1 MRKNRTAEKLGTNT
15 YASPATEFAVDT
27 RYDAYMRNSDRGDL
41 RMKISVI
48 IPTHKRPELLKD
60 ALQSVARQKLLP
72 AEVWVVDDASDLR
85 TQQVVNMFAE
95 QLQVPTQYVRNNVA
109 VGACG
114 SRNLGAFLSS
124 GDWLAFLDDDD
135 LWQPDFLSETAAR
148 AQRNDVDLV
157 MSGLQRQEKGQPDT
171 ARFTPD
177 DMTGD
182 TVLQYR
188 SSMTGSNFLIRA
200 TRFAAVRGFD
210 PAMTVFNDWDFL
222 IRLLRNGT
230 RYAVVHDPLVL
241 WRDHAGDRIA
251 TPTARR
257 ADGIDKFLGRYGRE
271 LPSSMR
277 RELRT
282 TALGIRRKC
291 TAQPYRYLELSV
303 ALAWAHGPA
312 AALTKLIGMKRP
324 LALS

>member
-1 MRKNRTAEKLGTNT
+1 MRKNHTAGKLGTNT
-15 YASPATEFAVDT
+15 YASPATEFAADT
-27 RYDAYMRNSDRGDL
+27 RYDAHMRNSDRGDL

-48 IPTHKRPELLKD
+48 IPTHERPELLKE
-60 ALQSVARQKLLP
+60 ALESVARQELLP
-72 AEVWVVDDASDLR
+72 AEVWVVDDADDVLTRQTVQASAD
-85 TQQVVNMFAE
+85 QWP
-95 QLQVPTQYVRNNVA
+95 VPIHYVRNDA
-109 VGACG
+109 APGACG
-114 SRNLGAFLSS
+114 SRNLGAFLS
-124 GDWLAFLDDDD
+124 GGEWLAFLDDDD
-135 LWQPDFLSETAAR
+135 LWQPGFLSQTAAR
-148 AQRNDVDLV
+148 ARQDNIDLV
-157 MSGLQRQEKGQPDT
+157 MSGLQRQEAGRPDT

-177 DMTGD
+177 NMTGS
-182 TVLQYR
+182 TVLQFR

-222 IRLLRNGT
+222 IRLLRDGT
-230 RYAVVHDPLVL
+230 RYTVVHDPLVL

-257 ADGIDKFLGRYGRE
+257 ADGIDKFLARYGRE
-271 LPSSMR
+271 LPPAMR

-282 TALGIRRKC
+282 TALGIRRRC

-312 AALTKLIGMKRP
+312 ALNRLIGMKRP

>member
-1 MRKNRTAEKLGTNT
+1 
-15 YASPATEFAVDT
+15 
-27 RYDAYMRNSDRGDL
+27 
-41 RMKISVI
+41 MKISVI
-48 IPTHKRPELLKD
+48 IPTHKRADLLNDALESVVRQELLPFD
-60 ALQSVARQKLLP
+60 I
-72 AEVWVVDDASDLR
+72 WVVDDASDGATRQTVQALAS
-85 TQQVVNMFAE
+85 NSP
-95 QLQVPTQYVRNNVA
+95 VPIHYVRNVVA
-109 VGACG
+109 SGACG
-114 SRNLGAFLSS
+114 SRNLGAFLSK

-135 LWQPDFLSETAAR
+135 LWQPSFLAQLSDR
-148 AQRNDVDLV
+148 ALHNDVDLV
-157 MSGLQRQEKGQPDT
+157 MSGLQRQEQGRADVT
-171 ARFTPD
+171 RFTPD
-177 DMTGD
+177 NMTGD
-182 TVLQYR
+182 TVLQFR

-200 TRFAAVRGFD
+200 SHFAAVRGFD
-210 PAMTVFNDWDFL
+210 PAIPVFNDWDML
-222 IRLLRNGT
+222 IRLLRNAT

-257 ADGIDKFLGRYGRE
+257 ADGIDIFLARYGRE
-271 LPSSMR
+271 LPPAMR

-312 AALTKLIGMKRP
+312 AALARLTGMKRS

>member
-1 MRKNRTAEKLGTNT
+1 
-15 YASPATEFAVDT
+15 
-27 RYDAYMRNSDRGDL
+27 
-41 RMKISVI
+41 MKISVI
-48 IPTHKRPELLKD
+48 IPTHKRADLLNDALESVVRQELLPFD
-60 ALQSVARQKLLP
+60 I
-72 AEVWVVDDASDLR
+72 WVVDDASDGATRQTVQALAS
-85 TQQVVNMFAE
+85 NSP
-95 QLQVPTQYVRNNVA
+95 VPIHYVRNVVA
-109 VGACG
+109 PGACG
-114 SRNLGAFLSS
+114 SRNLGAFLSK

-135 LWQPDFLSETAAR
+135 LWQPSFLAQLSDR
-148 AQRNDVDLV
+148 ALHNDVDLV
-157 MSGLQRQEKGQPDT
+157 MSGLQRQEQGRADV

-177 DMTGD
+177 NMTGD
-182 TVLQYR
+182 TVLQFR

-200 TRFAAVRGFD
+200 PHFAAVRGFD
-210 PAMTVFNDWDFL
+210 PAIPVFNDWDML
-222 IRLLRNGT
+222 IRLLRNAT

-257 ADGIDKFLGRYGRE
+257 ADGIDIFLARYGRE
-271 LPSSMR
+271 LPPAMR

-312 AALTKLIGMKRP
+312 AALARLTGMKRS